1 MQLEGHSAVTSK
13 RRGGGR
19 QISSRLRLDLLMP
32 GPGEVAAARIVVL
45 AIANGGGYDEV
56 LAALQAAIGRRQLD
70 PRVQAALKKAFD
82 GLQVEPG
89 SGSIRGPATTA
100 PRNNQGRDNQDRD
113 IQRNDHRARVAVPRD
128 GGIATSPAP
137 TPPISPPASSTPSSP
152 AEAGH
157 PAGRNGA
164 MDVSAATGSDA
175 FPGPQTAQQQQ
186 LEPALK
192 LHAADGGQVH
202 LTSRPFKPRQSPT
215 EY

>member
-1 MQLEGHSAVTSK
+1 M
-13 RRGGGR
+13 
-19 QISSRLRLDLLMP
+19 SSRLRLDLLMP

-82 GLQVEPG
+82 GLVVEP
-89 SGSIRGPATTA
+89 SAVSSRGPATTA
-100 PRNNQGRDNQDRD
+100 PRNQSRVSQSREHQDSV
-113 IQRNDHRARVAVPRD
+113 QHSGVAVPRD
-128 GGIATSPAP
+128 GGTATSPAADR
-137 TPPISPPASSTPSSP
+137 SPMPAPSSP
-152 AEAGH
+152 APPSSLAEAGH
-157 PAGRNGA
+157 AVVGRGA
-164 MDVSAATGSDA
+164 MSDGAASGTRA
-175 FPGPQTAQQQQ
+175 GPQMPPQQR
-186 LEPALK
+186 LEPAQK